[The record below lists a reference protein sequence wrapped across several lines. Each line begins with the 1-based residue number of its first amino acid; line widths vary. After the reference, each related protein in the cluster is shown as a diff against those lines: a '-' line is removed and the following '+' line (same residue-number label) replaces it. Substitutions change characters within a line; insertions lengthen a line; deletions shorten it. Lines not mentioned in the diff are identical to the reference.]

1 MAPKAKG
8 KAKAKASAADLKKEK
23 EAAAEEEAAKAL
35 YAKRGEETQWA
46 QAQLSALT
54 TQQVEDTASIAEAH
68 KWHEGQIGNLLK
80 CLNAKIVD
88 VIPASMRAGIESYV
102 SQCAEGCGSEV
113 QAAFKE
119 HRDIY
124 AELPDMETVY
134 VRPELVRPELI
145 KANLTLI
152 EECKAHDD
160 CAWEPM
166 EYFMKF
172 YVNHTHS
179 AGVNDAG
186 LRQLYRLIDKHTDKD
201 GKRSSKADG
210 LEAAT
215 LMPAVAEVMRKYLS
229 DNEIQRLG
237 CCVITLFALMNDQLK
252 PMLDEGGGE
261 LCVGAKE
268 THPRVVDVN
277 KAADV
282 AMKAMA
288 SKATPEDLELM
299 AGAGIA
305 V

>member
-68 KWHEGQIGNLLK
+68 KWHEGQKGNLLK

-88 VIPASMRAGIESYV
+88 VIPAGMRAGVESYV
-102 SQCAEGCGSEV
+102 SQCAEGCGLEV

-134 VRPELVRPELI
+134 VRPPD
-145 KANLTLI
+145 KANLSLI
-152 EECKAHDD
+152 EECKAHAD
-160 CAWEPM
+160 CEWDSM
-166 EYFMKF
+166 EYFAKF
-172 YVNHTHS
+172 YVNHGTS
-179 AGVNDAG
+179 AEVNDAG
-186 LRQLYRLIDKHTDKD
+186 LRQLYRLMDKHTDKD

-215 LMPAVAEVMRKYLS
+215 LMPAVAAVMRKYLS

-237 CCVITLFALMNDQLK
+237 CCVITLFALMNGQLK
-252 PMLDEGGGE
+252 PMLEEGGGE
-261 LCVGAKE
+261 LCVEAKE
-268 THPRVVDVN
+268 AHPRVVDVN